1 MAQDNRFVELLNDE
15 GGKPDNMDALLDRI
29 EEKGWKEGKKEGIKE
44 GIDQARKESISNIMK
59 SFKVTA
65 QQAMEALK
73 IPEDDWPKYAQGGF
87 HACTDPAESV

>member
-1 MAQDNRFVELLNDE
+1 MA
-15 GGKPDNMDALLDRI
+15 
-29 EEKGWKEGKKEGIKE
+29 EKDI
-44 GIDQARKESISNIMK
+44 ISNIMK